1 MVLVTKTET
10 HFLNYQWLF
19 FMGTRSKDNIKFWS
33 VHVWEN
39 TPQWL
44 ARLSMMSTASVSRDS
59 KRANLSNNDGKWGH
73 QINQQR
79 KWPWRLKGVQHGH
92 IQFLSAAIT
101 GRSSVSNCDLILD
114 MKTVF
119 HNVDLVFTSEPHDHC
134 VLQSSNLSDVIYQTG
149 KREKEVLKAEELTF
163 LVWAELSF
171 MTHAQKTATVNNSAT
186 QSPDLKSEQGSFN
199 THQTSQELF
208 LKTSAHIGILH
219 KSGRYKKTDIKHH
232 D

>member
-19 FMGTRSKDNIKFWS
+19 FMGTRSKENIKYWS

-59 KRANLSNNDGKWGH
+59 KRAILSNDGGKWGH
-73 QINQQR
+73 QINQHR

-92 IQFLSAAIT
+92 IRLLSAAIT

-114 MKTVF
+114 MKTDF
-119 HNVDLVFTSEPHDHC
+119 HDVDLVFTSGPHDHC
-134 VLQSSNLSDVIYQTG
+134 VLQSSNLSDAIYRAG
-149 KREKEVLKAEELTF
+149 KREREVLKAEEVTF
-163 LVWAELSF
+163 QVWAELSF
-171 MTHAQKTATVNNSAT
+171 MTNTQKTAAVNNSAT
-186 QSPDLKSEQGSFN
+186 QSP
-199 THQTSQELF
+199 
-208 LKTSAHIGILH
+208 GI
-219 KSGRYKKTDIKHH
+219 KSGKFIQ
-232 D
+232 